1 MLDMLELRTI
11 SGVTGVMGCLMA
23 LVMFFQRRSYPP
35 TIHGLGHWTAAP
47 LLAFASAVLFT
58 LRGVVPALLSAGL
71 ANALLFAAAATF
83 LAGSCRFFGQPLPAR
98 ATALLWL
105 AGAATLVFMSLFS
118 GHYGWRVLFMGLL
131 LGGVGAWHAAVVW
144 RQPVHS
150 FATRFTGTVLAISS
164 TITLA
169 RAVSAPFAP
178 PQEGLFTPAPMQMMY
193 LLGLA
198 FGTLLT
204 SIGTVLMASEHLRR
218 ELERLITHDSL
229 TGALTR
235 RALFTTGEAE
245 LARARRQGRPL
256 AVLMLDLD
264 HFKQIN
270 DAHGHRVGDRVLVDF
285 VARAHAVLRR
295 PAVLG
300 RYGGEEFVA
309 LLPDTDMGQALAV
322 AERLRT
328 SACVDA
334 HLPPCSVSI
343 GVATALPQDT
353 LDALINRADA
363 GLYEAKAQGRN
374 RVAQAPAADGPPPR
388 RH

>member
-23 LVMFFQRRSYPP
+23 LVMAFQRRSYPP
-35 TIHGLGHWTAAP
+35 SIHGLGHWTVAP
-47 LLAFASAVLFT
+47 LLGFASALLFT
-58 LRGVVPALLSAGL
+58 LRGVLPALLSAGL
-71 ANALLFAAAATF
+71 ANALMFAAAATF
-83 LAGSCRFFGQPLPAR
+83 LAGSCRFFGRPLSAR
-98 ATALLWL
+98 ATTLLWL
-105 AGAATLVFMSLFS
+105 TGVAALLFMSLFT
-118 GHYGWRVLFMGLL
+118 GGYGWRVLFMGLL

-150 FATRFTGTVLAISS
+150 FATRFTGTVLALTSAI
-164 TITLA
+164 ILA
-169 RAVSAPFAP
+169 RAASAPFAP
-178 PQEGLFTPAPMQMMY
+178 PQEGLFTPAPMQVVY

-256 AVLMLDLD
+256 SVLMLDLD

-270 DAHGHRVGDRVLVDF
+270 DEHGHRVGDCVLVDF

-309 LLPDTDMGQALAV
+309 LLPDTDTAQALAV
-322 AERLRT
+322 AERIRAST
-328 SACVDA
+328 CADPV
-334 HLPPCSVSI
+334 LPCCAVSI
-343 GVATALPQDT
+343 GVAGARPQDS
-353 LDALINRADA
+353 LDTLINRADA

-374 RVAQAPAADGPPPR
+374 RVVERQAVEDGASR
-388 RH
+388 

>member
-11 SGVTGVMGCLMA
+11 SGVTAVMGCLMA

-35 TIHGLGHWTAAP
+35 SIQGLGHWTAAP
-47 LLAFASAVLFT
+47 LLAFASAMLFM
-58 LRGVVPALLSAGL
+58 LRGMVPTLLSPGL
-71 ANALLFAAAATF
+71 ANALMFAAAATF
-83 LAGSCRFFGQPLPAR
+83 LAGSCRFFGRPLSTR
-98 ATALLWL
+98 ATGMLWL
-105 AGAATLVFMSLFS
+105 TGAATLLFMSLFT
-118 GHYGWRVLFMGLL
+118 GHYGWRVLVMGLL
-131 LGGVGAWHAAVVW
+131 LGGLGGWHAVIVW

-150 FATRFTGTVLAISS
+150 FATRYTGAVLAINSVV
-164 TITLA
+164 ILA

-178 PQEGLFTPAPMQMMY
+178 PQEGLFTPAPIQVMY

-204 SIGTVLMASEHLRR
+204 SLGTVLMASEHLRH

-235 RALFTTGEAE
+235 RALLTSGEAE
-245 LARARRQGRPL
+245 LARSRRQGRPL
-256 AVLMLDLD
+256 TVLMLDLD

-270 DAHGHRVGDRVLVDF
+270 DVHGHLVGDRVLVDF

-295 PAVLG
+295 PAALG

-309 LLPDTDMGQALAV
+309 LLPDTDTAQALAV
-322 AERLRT
+322 AERIRV

-334 HLPPCSVSI
+334 HLPRCSVSI

-363 GLYEAKAQGRN
+363 ALYGAKAQGRN
-374 RVAQAPAADGPPPR
+374 RVAQASVTGQQPLHSG
-388 RH
+388 

>member
-35 TIHGLGHWTAAP
+35 SIHGLGHWTAAP
-47 LLAFASAVLFT
+47 LVAFASALLFT
-58 LRGVVPALLSAGL
+58 LRGLLPELLSVGL
-71 ANALLFAAAATF
+71 ANALMFAGAALFLGGTY
-83 LAGSCRFFGQPLPAR
+83 RFFERPLPLR
-98 ATALLWL
+98 AQALLWL
-105 AGAATLVFMSLFS
+105 TGLVIMLFMHLFT
-118 GHYGWRVLFMGLL
+118 GPYGWRVLFIGLL
-131 LGGVGAWHAAVVW
+131 LGGVGAWHAVVIL
-144 RQPVHS
+144 RQPAQS
-150 FATRFTGTVLAISS
+150 FATRFTATVLTLASAI
-164 TITLA
+164 ILA
-169 RAVSAPFAP
+169 RAFSAPFMP
-178 PQEGLFTPAPMQMMY
+178 PQEGLFTPSPMQVIY

-204 SIGTVLMASEHLRR
+204 SIGTVLMASEHLRQ
-218 ELERLITHDSL
+218 ELERLVTHDSL

-235 RALFTTGEAE
+235 RALFSTGEAE

-256 AVLMLDLD
+256 SVLMLDLD

-270 DAHGHRVGDRVLVDF
+270 DQHGHVVGDRVLVDF

-309 LLPDTDMGQALAV
+309 LLPDTDAAQALAV
-322 AERLRT
+322 AERIRAS
-328 SACVDA
+328 SATDPG
-334 HLPPCSVSI
+334 LPRCQVSI
-343 GVATALPQDT
+343 GVATALPQES

-374 RVAQAPAADGPPPR
+374 QVVQQPVTT
-388 RH
+388 